1 MKVYTYTEA
10 RQKLADLLD
19 RAGEEGEVVVRRR
32 DGREYIIQP
41 RRAEAS
47 PLDVLDVLDIEP
59 VEADLSREEIVQAVR
74 ESRERR
80 ASGTAPQ

>member
-47 PLDVLDVLDIEP
+47 PLDVLDVEP

-80 ASGTAPQ
+80 APGTAPQ

>member
-32 DGREYIIQP
+32 DGREYVVRP

-47 PLDVLDVLDIEP
+47 PLDVEP

-74 ESRERR
+74 ESRER
-80 ASGTAPQ
+80 SAPGETPQ

>member
-32 DGREYIIQP
+32 DGREYVVRP
-41 RRAEAS
+41 RREAS
-47 PLDVLDVLDIEP
+47 PLDVEP

-74 ESRERR
+74 ESRER
-80 ASGTAPQ
+80 STPGETPQ

>member
-32 DGREYIIQP
+32 DGTEYVVRP
-41 RRAEAS
+41 RRRKTS
-47 PLDVLDVLDIEP
+47 PLDVEP
-59 VEADLSREEIVQAVR
+59 VETDLTREEIVQAVR
-74 ESRERR
+74 ESRARS
-80 ASGTAPQ
+80 AGDDSSGR

>member
-19 RAGEEGEVVVRRR
+19 RAGEKGEVLVRRR
-32 DGREYIIQP
+32 DGREYVVRP

-47 PLDVLDVLDIEP
+47 PLRAGRGGPEP
-59 VEADLSREEIVQAVR
+59 RGDRPGRSRGPGAKR
-74 ESRERR
+74 SR
-80 ASGTAPQ
+80 

>member
-32 DGREYIIQP
+32 DGREYVVRP
-41 RRAEAS
+41 RRAETS
-47 PLDVLDVLDIEP
+47 PLDVEP
-59 VEADLSREEIVQAVR
+59 VETDLSREEIVRAVR
-74 ESRERR
+74 ESRER
-80 ASGTAPQ
+80 SAPGEVPQ